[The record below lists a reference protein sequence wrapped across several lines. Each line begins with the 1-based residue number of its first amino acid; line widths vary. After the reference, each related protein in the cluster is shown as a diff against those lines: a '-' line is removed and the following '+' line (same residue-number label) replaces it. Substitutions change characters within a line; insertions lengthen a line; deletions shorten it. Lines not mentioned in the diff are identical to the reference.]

1 MNKVVVLG
9 ANGFIGKNLVS
20 LFSENFD
27 GEIVAFDRFSNYK
40 KSTLKPFHE
49 QNNVHVISGDFLNRD
64 DLANALVGA
73 TYVFHLVSS
82 TNPAISAND
91 PFIDMDTNV
100 RGSIELFELCVEQGV
115 KKVIFLSS
123 GGTIYGDVDADII
136 SETIIPR
143 PRSPYGIG
151 KLTIENY
158 LRYFKFTHDLDYIVY
173 RVANP
178 YGPGQNIQGTQG
190 VVPIF
195 INKFINKEPITIFGD
210 GSMSRD
216 YLYIDDLTRMI
227 SGSFESDAKYDV
239 YNLGSGVGE
248 TVNQIVDA
256 IEKSSGIVP
265 KKVFIDKPL
274 VFVNKSVLDISRF
287 VNEFNIKPETSLDE
301 GIKKTWE
308 YVKSLQ

>member
-1 MNKVVVLG
+1 MNKIVVLG
-9 ANGFIGKNLVS
+9 GNGFIGKNLIAS
-20 LFSENFD
+20 LSKTFE
-27 GEIVAFDRFSNYK
+27 GKIVAFDKFSDYK
-40 KSTLKPFHE
+40 TSTLKPFHE
-49 QNNVHVISGDFLNRD
+49 LNNVTVISGNFLNRD
-64 DLANALVGA
+64 DLANALAGA

-91 PFIDMDTNV
+91 PFIDIDTNV
-100 RGSIELFELCVEQGV
+100 RGSIELFELCAEQGV
-115 KKVIFLSS
+115 KKLIFLSS
-123 GGTIYGDVDADII
+123 GGTIYGDVETDII
-136 SETIIPR
+136 SETIVPS

-158 LRYFKFTHDLDYIVY
+158 LRYFKFTHGLDYIVY

-190 VVPIF
+190 VIPIF
-195 INKFINKEPITIFGD
+195 INKFINNDPITIFGD

-216 YLYIDDLTRMI
+216 YIYIDDLIRMI
-227 SGSFESDAKYDV
+227 IGSFASDAKYDV

-256 IEKSSGIVP
+256 IEKSSGIIP
-265 KKVFIDKPL
+265 KKKYLDKPL
-274 VFVNKSVLDISRF
+274 VFVDKSVLDISRF
-287 VNEFNIKPETSLDE
+287 LNEFNINPEISLDE
-301 GIKKTWE
+301 GIGKTWK